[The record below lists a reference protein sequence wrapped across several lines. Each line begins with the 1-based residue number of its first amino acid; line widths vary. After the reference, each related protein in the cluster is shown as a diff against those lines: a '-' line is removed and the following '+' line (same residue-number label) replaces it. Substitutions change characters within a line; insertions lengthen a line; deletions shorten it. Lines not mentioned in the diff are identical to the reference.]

1 MTGGGARTAGG
12 GGGFMTGG
20 VCDFAAA
27 WWLGA
32 SGPDNLI
39 LFECATWLG
48 SAAVG
53 ELLANL
59 LAVTRPGGCA
69 VLLDAASAWRCCI
82 GAELLLLPGAV
93 ASLVTSQQRSRVTH
107 RTHHSQRAYWYV
119 LVPVLGTGT
128 GKAVLVPVL
137 STTTGTWYYWY

>member
-1 MTGGGARTAGG
+1 VTGGGARTACGCEVGG
-12 GGGFMTGG
+12 KFPKSHPGFMTGG
-20 VCDFAAA
+20 VFNFAAV

-32 SGPDNLI
+32 IVISKAFCPDNLI
-39 LFECATWLG
+39 LFDCATWLA

-53 ELLANL
+53 ELLADL

-93 ASLVTSQQRSRVTH
+93 AS
-107 RTHHSQRAYWYV
+107 
-119 LVPVLGTGT
+119 
-128 GKAVLVPVL
+128 
-137 STTTGTWYYWY
+137 